1 MEREKS
7 KGFETPSFKPEPIP
21 DRLSMDRE
29 TKRVLFAEIQKDPYY
44 LHRRFK
50 TELIALAEKFDD
62 LDHDLSGGTDLQDS
76 VFTAAELGRS
86 MQIPALETQDAVT
99 DLSTQPEDASSKTG
113 FDTQDYRDQQTA
125 KTEERIRTV
134 DELRNNS

>member
-7 KGFETPSFKPEPIP
+7 KGSEIPSLKPEPIP
-21 DRLSMDRE
+21 DRYSMDIG
-29 TKRVLFAEIQKDPYY
+29 TKRLLYAEVQKDPYF
-44 LHRRFK
+44 LHRRFR

-86 MQIPALETQDAVT
+86 MQIPVLGTQDT
-99 DLSTQPEDASSKTG
+99 DLNTQPYDASSKTG
-113 FDTQDYRDQQTA
+113 FDSQRYRDQQTA

>member
-7 KGFETPSFKPEPIP
+7 KGFEILSFKPEPIP
-21 DRLSMDRE
+21 DRHSMDIE
-29 TKRVLFAEIQKDPYY
+29 TKGVLFAEIQKDPYY

-86 MQIPALETQDAVT
+86 MQIPAVETRDAIT
-99 DLSTQPEDASSKTG
+99 DLSTQPEDALVTG